1 MSIKR
6 LNVEEPNSDNGE
18 HKNSLSGSMRQISE
32 SSLRS
37 CGNKSGNGFR
47 LSRRSIANL
56 QAKSA
61 PGIR

>member
-1 MSIKR
+1 MNIKR
-6 LNVEEPNSDNGE
+6 LNVEEPNSDTDEN
-18 HKNSLSGSMRQISE
+18 KNSLSGSTRQISE

-47 LSRRSIANL
+47 LSKRSIANL

-61 PGIR
+61 TGIR